1 MLKKERL
8 HDDNSRP
15 PRLVVKPPD
24 TSSPGKCPINED
36 VVYIF
41 KSKCHTVSETL
52 LGPIF
57 SCGSY
62 FYKSRFFVQILYI
75 RVKRG
80 FYRALFVKLW
90 TLLSKSVKYHILMYR
105 PRNTNSFQVQVNVE
119 ALGEVKFELVY
130 RELLKRTKGYYNH
143 IIYLNPGQ
151 LVEDF
156 LITVM
161 ITESR
166 TVTYVKIPPLQKGLL
181 AEGPLGKSNDG

>member
-1 MLKKERL
+1 MKMSCTFSNLNITQCQK
-8 HDDNSRP
+8 H
-15 PRLVVKPPD
+15 
-24 TSSPGKCPINED
+24 
-36 VVYIF
+36 YF
-41 KSKCHTVSETL
+41 
-52 LGPIF
+52 GPIF

-62 FYKSRFFVQILYI
+62 FCKSRFFVQILYI

-80 FYRALFVKLW
+80 FLRALFLKLW

>member
-1 MLKKERL
+1 MKMSCTFSNLNVTQCQKHCLVQYFLVIRIFI
-8 HDDNSRP
+8 SRGS
-15 PRLVVKPPD
+15 L
-24 TSSPGKCPINED
+24 
-36 VVYIF
+36 F
-41 KSKCHTVSETL
+41 KSY
-52 LGPIF
+52 I
-57 SCGSY
+57 
-62 FYKSRFFVQILYI
+62 YKGKTRIL
-75 RVKRG
+75 KSN
-80 FYRALFVKLW
+80 FLKLW

>member
-1 MLKKERL
+1 M
-8 HDDNSRP
+8 
-15 PRLVVKPPD
+15 
-24 TSSPGKCPINED
+24 
-36 VVYIF
+36 YFF

-62 FYKSRFFVQILYI
+62 FCKSRFFVQILYI